1 MGKKNYKL
9 SKGNLLYI
17 FLILTLII
25 ILITLQFYFLYNSHS
40 TYQETLSLTNQ
51 NIKSVKNNICTNNKT
66 IDDIISEIEEL
77 ENETVLFDPTYE
89 QAYNFLENDKTDLNT
104 FNDVTYNC
112 DHFSTDVNNNAE
124 GQGIRCGYVV
134 ISLSSGTP
142 HAIVAFN
149 TTDEGLIF
157 FEPQSDQLVILEKNK
172 DYWNEC
178 LQAESNYPTN
188 SIVLDYTIL
197 W

>member
-1 MGKKNYKL
+1 MKIKMFKL
-9 SKGNLLYI
+9 SKANLLYI
-17 FLILTLII
+17 FVILLVLVSLISI
-25 ILITLQFYFLYNSHS
+25 QFYFLNNTFSIYHEN
-40 TYQETLSLTNQ
+40 LSLITKDIENL
-51 NIKSVKNNICTNNKT
+51 KKDLCKDNKT
-66 IDDIISEIEEL
+66 IEGIIAEIEES

-89 QAYNFLENDKTDLNT
+89 QAYTFLQEDKTDLNA

-124 GQGIRCGYVV
+124 EQGIRCGYVV
-134 ISLSSGTP
+134 ISLSTGTP

-149 TTDEGLIF
+149 TTDKGLVF
-157 FEPQSDQLVILEKNK
+157 FEPQTDQLVILEKNK

-188 SIVLDYTIL
+188 SIVLDYIVL